1 MTDLTCLAVGDR
13 VVYRDDAGGVH
24 ESTVQWVDGTAAAGV
39 ADDMIWRTTNPARIT
54 TITTTTTY
62 EGTLL

>member
-1 MTDLTCLAVGDR
+1 MTDMTCLAVGDR

-39 ADDMIWRTTNPARIT
+39 ADDMIWHHQPRTHHHHHQH
-54 TITTTTTY
+54 
-62 EGTLL
+62 L